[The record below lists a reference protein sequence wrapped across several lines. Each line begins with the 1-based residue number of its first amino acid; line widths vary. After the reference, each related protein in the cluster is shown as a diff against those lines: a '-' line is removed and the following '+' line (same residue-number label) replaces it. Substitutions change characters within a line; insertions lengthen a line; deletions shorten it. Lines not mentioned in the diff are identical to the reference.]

1 MLRPKLNYG
10 VCIVWCERVIGWH
23 DHVQRALIYN
33 HPCARLLNYHD
44 LTWLQHKRA
53 EWVSEHDTRNTLLAG
68 RTGTRATGGRPQMR
82 WAQGLDI
89 AKTVSG
95 GRSLS
100 IKGGNALTIGNRIR
114 EALISIRDAVTPSI
128 E

>member
-1 MLRPKLNYG
+1 
-10 VCIVWCERVIGWH
+10 
-23 DHVQRALIYN
+23 
-33 HPCARLLNYHD
+33 
-44 LTWLQHKRA
+44 
-53 EWVSEHDTRNTLLAG
+53 
-68 RTGTRATGGRPQMR
+68 MR

-100 IKGGNALTIGNRIR
+100 IKGGSALTIGNRIR